1 VPEIDLH
8 LIRTDLTSQYEKD
21 LSSSTRNYAGLFHH
35 SHRNE
40 DCPKDQRVWTNLSRS
55 LNSYS
60 NIL

>member
-1 VPEIDLH
+1 MPEINLH

-40 DCPKDQRVWTNLSRS
+40 ECPKVQRAWTNLSRS
-55 LNSYS
+55 LNSNS
-60 NIL
+60 KIL